1 MADARLGVDVG
12 GTFTDFVVFDP
23 GTGSFSIGKTLT
35 TPHDLALGI
44 IHGAREAAERS
55 GFEVRDISQV
65 TYGTTLVANLLLQR
79 KGVEVG
85 LIATEGFRD
94 VLETGT
100 EQRYDMYDLAA
111 RRAEPLVPRRL
122 RRTVRERVAW
132 DGSVLVPLDPSALD
146 EIVSLFEAHG
156 VETIAVALMHA
167 YRNPSHEL
175 MVRDYLQARYPQY
188 GVSLSSEVAP
198 EVREY
203 PRTSTTVAN
212 AYVEPP
218 LRRHLEETDEG
229 LRSLGFGGVIYMMLS
244 EGGITTL
251 DAARSFPVRLVE
263 SGPAAGAMA
272 AAYYGAALGYDD
284 IVSFDMGGTTAKL
297 CLITGGR
304 PSRTSEFE
312 VARQHRFKKGS
323 GLILKVP
330 AIDMI
335 EIGAGGGSI
344 AYVDP
349 LGLMKVGPQSAG
361 ADPGP
366 ACYGL
371 GGTEP
376 TVSDA
381 DLVLGLLNPGYF
393 LGGEMALDPAA
404 ARKAIETR
412 LAGPMDMSVI
422 RAAQGIHEVVNEN
435 MATAARMHAAEQGQ
449 DVRGSALVAFGGAGP
464 AHAYR
469 VAKLL
474 GIDKVVCPLGA
485 GVMSSI
491 GMLVAPRSFDS
502 VQSYIS
508 RLDNVDWDHVGSIYE
523 AMESSAVELLTAA
536 GVGADDIEMER
547 TADMRYV
554 GQGFEIAVPVPNGKL
569 GPGLSETL
577 AATFAETYESLFGR
591 NLTDVAVETITWRLS
606 ASEPPPRL
614 AIRFRAPNMEP
625 YPGGLKGERPVF
637 LAEHNEFVDCPV
649 FDRYSLGPD
658 FAAKGPAI
666 VEERESTVFVGP
678 DARCTIDEHLNLVM
692 SLGQHANI

>member
-23 GTGSFSIGKTLT
+23 GSGSFSIGKTLT

-44 IHGAREAAERS
+44 VRGAREAAERA
-55 GFEVRDISQV
+55 GFQVGDISQV
-65 TYGTTLVANLLLQR
+65 TYGTTLVANLLLER
-79 KGVEVG
+79 KGVRVG

-100 EQRYDMYDLAA
+100 EQRYDMYDLTA
-111 RRAEPLVPRRL
+111 RRADPLVPRRL
-122 RRTVRERVAW
+122 RRTVRERVTW
-132 DGSVLVPLDPSALD
+132 DGRVLVPLDLSSLNR
-146 EIVSLFEAHG
+146 IVSHFEEHG
-156 VETIAVALMHA
+156 VETIAVALMHS
-167 YRNPSHEL
+167 YRNPAHER
-175 MVRDYLQARYPQY
+175 MVRDYLQTRYPQY

-218 LRRHLEETDEG
+218 LRGHLEEMEEG
-229 LRSLGFGGVIYMMLS
+229 LRALGFAGVIYMMLS

-251 DAARSFPVRLVE
+251 EAARSFPVRLVE

-272 AAYYGAALGYDD
+272 AAYYGKALGYDNL
-284 IVSFDMGGTTAKL
+284 VSFDMGGTTAKL

-381 DLVLGLLNPGYF
+381 DLVLGLLDPGYF
-393 LGGEMALDPAA
+393 LGGEISLDASA

-412 LAGPMDMSVI
+412 LAGPYE
-422 RAAQGIHEVVNEN
+422 HECHACGPGHTRRRQREHGDSRPH
-435 MATAARMHAAEQGQ
+435 ARVGAGAGRPGQ
-449 DVRGSALVAFGGAGP
+449 RPGGLWRRGSGPRLPCGQAAGNRQGRLP
-464 AHAYR
+464 PRRGRHVVDWNARRAQILR
-469 VAKLL
+469 L
-474 GIDKVVCPLGA
+474 GPELHQPPGQRRLG
-485 GVMSSI
+485 
-491 GMLVAPRSFDS
+491 PR
-502 VQSYIS
+502 
-508 RLDNVDWDHVGSIYE
+508 RLDLRDNGVRRDRSPCGCRGRCGRHRDGTQRRH
-523 AMESSAVELLTAA
+523 AV
-536 GVGADDIEMER
+536 R
-547 TADMRYV
+547 
-554 GQGFEIAVPVPNGKL
+554 
-569 GPGLSETL
+569 GPGLRDRRPRAQRQAGTGPARDPGVGLQRRLRVPVRTHPAQRGRRDDHLEAVGIRTSAQSQHSIPVQRIEGLSQRAEGQASGVHHRGRQVSRLPSLRPLRPQPGSTL
-577 AATFAETYESLFGR
+577 
-591 NLTDVAVETITWRLS
+591 D
-606 ASEPPPRL
+606 
-614 AIRFRAPNMEP
+614 
-625 YPGGLKGERPVF
+625 
-637 LAEHNEFVDCPV
+637 
-649 FDRYSLGPD
+649 
-658 FAAKGPAI
+658 GPAI
-666 VEERESTVFVGP
+666 VEERESTAFVGP
-678 DARCTIDEHLNLVM
+678 NAACAIDEHLNLMM
-692 SLGQHANI
+692 SLE

>member
-1 MADARLGVDVG
+1 MPDARLGVDVG

-23 GTGSFSIGKTLT
+23 GSGSFSVGKTLT
-35 TPHDLALGI
+35 TPQDLALGI
-44 IHGAREAAERS
+44 IRGTREAAERA
-55 GFEVRDISQV
+55 GFEVSDISQV
-65 TYGTTLVANLLLQR
+65 TYGTTLVANLLLER
-79 KGVEVG
+79 KGVRVG

-100 EQRYDMYDLAA
+100 EQRYDMYDLTA
-111 RRAEPLVPRRL
+111 RRAEPLVPRNL
-122 RRTVRERVAW
+122 RRTVRERVGW
-132 DGSVLVPLDPSALD
+132 DGEVLVPLDPSSLD
-146 EIVSLFEAHG
+146 PILSRFEAYG
-156 VETIAVALMHA
+156 VETIAVALLHS
-167 YRNPSHEL
+167 YRNPSHER
-175 MVRDYLQARYPQY
+175 MVREYLKDRYPQY

-218 LRRHLEETDEG
+218 LRGHLAEMEDG
-229 LRSLGFGGVIYMMLS
+229 LRSLGFGGVVYMMLS
-244 EGGITTL
+244 EGGITTM

-272 AAYYGAALGYDD
+272 AAYYGEALGYGDLL
-284 IVSFDMGGTTAKL
+284 SFDMGGTTAKL

-304 PSRTSEFE
+304 PSRTTEFE
-312 VARQHRFKKGS
+312 VAREHRFKKGS
-323 GLILKVP
+323 GLVLKVP

-349 LGLMKVGPQSAG
+349 MGLMKVGPQSAG

-381 DLVLGLLNPGYF
+381 DLVLGLLNPDYF
-393 LGGEMALDPAA
+393 LGGEMALDPEAA
-404 ARKAIETR
+404 TRAIETR
-412 LAGPMDMSVI
+412 LAGPMGMSVT

-435 MATAARMHAAEQGQ
+435 MATAARMHAAEQGV
-449 DVRGSALVAFGGAGP
+449 DIRGSALVAFGGAGP
-464 AHAYR
+464 VHAYR

-474 GIDKVVCPLGA
+474 GVPRVVCPLGA

-491 GMLVAPRSFDS
+491 GMLVAPKSFDS

-508 RLDNVDWDHVGSIYE
+508 RLDSVDWDHVSSIYGV
-523 AMESSAVELLTAA
+523 MESSAVELLTEA
-536 GVGADDIEMER
+536 GVEAGDIGMER
-547 TADMRYV
+547 SADMRYV
-554 GQGFEIAVPVPNGKL
+554 GQGFEIVVPVPGGRL
-569 GPGLSETL
+569 GPGLEEEL
-577 AATFAETYESLFGR
+577 ASTFSETYEALFGR
-591 NLTDVAVETITWRLS
+591 TLTDVLVETITWRLS
-606 ASEPPPRL
+606 ASEPPPRPD
-614 AIRFRAPNMEP
+614 IRFSAAGSGA
-625 YPGGLKGERPVF
+625 YPGGVKGERQV
-637 LAEHNEFVDCPV
+637 LLTEEGRYVDCPV
-649 FDRYSLGPD
+649 FDRYGLEPGATVD
-658 FAAKGPAI
+658 GPAI

-678 DARCTIDEHLNLVM
+678 DARCTIDDHLNLVM
-692 SLGQHANI
+692 SLE

>member
-1 MADARLGVDVG
+1 MPDARLGVDVG

-23 GTGSFSIGKTLT
+23 ESGSFSVGKTLT
-35 TPHDLALGI
+35 TPQDLALGI
-44 IHGAREAAERS
+44 IRGTREAAERA

-65 TYGTTLVANLLLQR
+65 TYGTTLVANLLLER
-79 KGVEVG
+79 KGVRVG

-100 EQRYDMYDLAA
+100 EQRYDMYDLTA
-111 RRAEPLVPRRL
+111 RRAEPLVPRNL
-122 RRTVRERVAW
+122 RRTVRERVGW
-132 DGSVLVPLDPSALD
+132 DGGVLVPLDPSSLD
-146 EIVSLFEAHG
+146 PILSTFEAYG
-156 VETIAVALMHA
+156 VEMIAVALLHS
-167 YRNPSHEL
+167 YRNPSHER
-175 MVRDYLQARYPQY
+175 MVREYLKDRYPQY
-188 GVSLSSEVAP
+188 AVSLSSEVAP

-218 LRRHLEETDEG
+218 LRGHLAEMEDG

-244 EGGITTL
+244 EGGITTME
-251 DAARSFPVRLVE
+251 AARSFPVRLVE

-272 AAYYGAALGYDD
+272 AAYYGEALGYGDLL
-284 IVSFDMGGTTAKL
+284 SFDMGGTTAKL

-304 PSRTSEFE
+304 PSRTTELE
-312 VARQHRFKKGS
+312 VAREHRFKKGS

-349 LGLMKVGPQSAG
+349 MGLMKVGPQSAG

-393 LGGEMALDPAA
+393 LGGEMALDPDS
-404 ARKAIETR
+404 ARKAIEDR
-412 LAGPMDMSVI
+412 LAAPMGMSVT

-435 MATAARMHAAEQGQ
+435 MATAARMHASEQGL

-464 AHAYR
+464 IHAYR

-474 GIDKVVCPLGA
+474 GVNRVVCPLGA

-491 GMLVAPRSFDS
+491 GMLVAPKSFDS

-508 RLDNVDWDHVGSIYE
+508 RLDSVDWDHVSSIYE
-523 AMESSAVELLTAA
+523 GMESSAVELLTVA
-536 GVGADDIEMER
+536 GVDAEDIRMER
-547 TADMRYV
+547 SADMRYV
-554 GQGFEIAVPVPNGKL
+554 GQGFEIVVPAPGGKL
-569 GPGLSETL
+569 GPGLQETL
-577 AATFAETYESLFGR
+577 AATFSETYKSLFGR
-591 NLTDVAVETITWRLS
+591 ILTDVPVETITWRLS
-606 ASEPPPRL
+606 ASEPPPRPD
-614 AIRFRAPNMEP
+614 IRFRTAESPAHA
-625 YPGGLKGERPVF
+625 GGVKGERPVF
-637 LAEHNEFVDCPV
+637 LTEEGRFIDCPV
-649 FDRYSLGPD
+649 FDRYGLEPG
-658 FAAKGPAI
+658 ATVNGPAI

-678 DARCTIDEHLNLVM
+678 DARCAIDEHLNLVM
-692 SLGQHANI
+692 TLA

>member
-1 MADARLGVDVG
+1 MPDARLGVDVG

-23 GTGSFSIGKTLT
+23 KSGSFSVGKALT
-35 TPHDLALGI
+35 TPQDLALGI
-44 IHGAREAAERS
+44 IRGTREAAERA

-65 TYGTTLVANLLLQR
+65 TYGTTLVANLLLER
-79 KGVEVG
+79 KGVRVG

-100 EQRYDMYDLAA
+100 EQRYDMYDLTA
-111 RRAEPLVPRRL
+111 RRAEPLVPRNL
-122 RRTVRERVAW
+122 RRTVRERVGW
-132 DGSVLVPLDPSALD
+132 DGEVLVPLDPSSLD
-146 EIVSLFEAHG
+146 PILSTFEAYG
-156 VETIAVALMHA
+156 VETIAVALLHS
-167 YRNPSHEL
+167 YRNPSHER
-175 MVRDYLQARYPQY
+175 MVREYLKDRYPQY

-218 LRRHLEETDEG
+218 LRGHLAEMEDG
-229 LRSLGFGGVIYMMLS
+229 LRSLGFEGVIYMMLS
-244 EGGITTL
+244 EGGITTME
-251 DAARSFPVRLVE
+251 AARSFPVRLVE

-272 AAYYGAALGYDD
+272 AAYYGEVLGYGDLL
-284 IVSFDMGGTTAKL
+284 SFDMGGTTAKL

-304 PSRTSEFE
+304 PSRTTEFE
-312 VARQHRFKKGS
+312 VAREHRFKKGS

-349 LGLMKVGPQSAG
+349 MGLMKVGPQSAG

-381 DLVLGLLNPGYF
+381 DLVLGLLNPDYF
-393 LGGEMALDPAA
+393 LGGEMALDPDS
-404 ARKAIETR
+404 ARKAIEDR
-412 LAGPMDMSVI
+412 LAGPMGMSVT
-422 RAAQGIHEVVNEN
+422 RAAHGIHEVVNEN
-435 MATAARMHAAEQGQ
+435 MATAARMHASEQGL

-464 AHAYR
+464 VHAYQ
-469 VAKLL
+469 VAKVL
-474 GIDKVVCPLGA
+474 GINRVVCPLGA

-491 GMLVAPRSFDS
+491 GMLVAPKSFDS

-508 RLDNVDWDHVGSIYE
+508 RLDSVDWDHVSSIYE
-523 AMESSAVELLTAA
+523 TMESSAVELLTLA
-536 GVGADDIEMER
+536 GVEAEDIRIER
-547 TADMRYV
+547 SADMRYV
-554 GQGFEIAVPVPNGKL
+554 GQGFEIVVPVPGGKL
-569 GPGLSETL
+569 GPGLQETL
-577 AATFAETYESLFGR
+577 AATFSETYKSLFGR
-591 NLTDVAVETITWRLS
+591 ILTDVPVETITWRLS
-606 ASEPPPRL
+606 ASEPPPRPD
-614 AIRFRAPNMEP
+614 IRFRTAESQAHT
-625 YPGGLKGERPVF
+625 GGVKGKRPVF
-637 LAEHNEFVDCPV
+637 LTEEGRFIDCPV
-649 FDRYSLGPD
+649 FDRYGLEPG
-658 FAAKGPAI
+658 ATVNGPAI

-678 DARCTIDEHLNLVM
+678 DARCAIDEHLNLVM
-692 SLGQHANI
+692 SLG

>member
-12 GTFTDFVVFDP
+12 GTFTDFVVFDAES
-23 GTGSFSIGKTLT
+23 GSFSVGKTLT
-35 TPHDLALGI
+35 TPQDLALGI
-44 IHGAREAAERS
+44 IRGTREAAERA
-55 GFEVRDISQV
+55 GLEVRDISQV
-65 TYGTTLVANLLLQR
+65 TYGTTLVANLLLER
-79 KGVEVG
+79 KGVRVG

-94 VLETGT
+94 ILETGT
-100 EQRYDMYDLAA
+100 EQRYDMYDLTA
-111 RRAEPLVPRRL
+111 RRAEPLVPRNL
-122 RRTVRERVAW
+122 RQTVRERVGW
-132 DGSVLVPLDPSALD
+132 DGEVLVPLEPSTLDPILST
-146 EIVSLFEAHG
+146 FEAYG
-156 VETIAVALMHA
+156 VETIAVALLHS
-167 YRNPSHEL
+167 YRNPSHER
-175 MVRDYLQARYPQY
+175 MVREYLKGRYPQY

-218 LRRHLEETDEG
+218 LRGHLAEMEDG

-244 EGGITTL
+244 EGGITTME
-251 DAARSFPVRLVE
+251 AARSFPVRLVE

-272 AAYYGAALGYDD
+272 AAYYGEALGYGDLL
-284 IVSFDMGGTTAKL
+284 SFDMGGTTAKL

-304 PSRTSEFE
+304 PSRTTELE
-312 VARQHRFKKGS
+312 VAREHRFKKGS

-349 LGLMKVGPQSAG
+349 MGLMKVGPQSAG

-381 DLVLGLLNPGYF
+381 DLVLGLLNPDYF
-393 LGGEMALDPAA
+393 LGGEMALDPDSAQ
-404 ARKAIETR
+404 KALETR
-412 LAGPMDMSVI
+412 LAGPMGMSVT
-422 RAAQGIHEVVNEN
+422 RAAHGIHEVVNEN
-435 MATAARMHAAEQGQ
+435 MATAARMHASEQGL

-464 AHAYR
+464 IHAYR

-474 GIDKVVCPLGA
+474 GISRVVCPLGA

-491 GMLVAPRSFDS
+491 GMLVAPKSFDS

-508 RLDNVDWDHVGSIYE
+508 RLDSVDWDHVSSIYE
-523 AMESSAVELLTAA
+523 AMESSAAELLTAA
-536 GVGADDIEMER
+536 GVEVADIRMER
-547 TADMRYV
+547 SADMRYV
-554 GQGFEIAVPVPNGKL
+554 GQGFEIVVPVPGGKL
-569 GPGLSETL
+569 GPGLEEELSATFSETYG
-577 AATFAETYESLFGR
+577 ALFGR
-591 NLTDVAVETITWRLS
+591 ILTDVPVETITWRLS
-606 ASEPPPRL
+606 ASEPPPRPD
-614 AIRFRAPNMEP
+614 IRFRTAASDAR
-625 YPGGLKGERPVF
+625 GGGVKGERPVF
-637 LAEHNEFVDCPV
+637 LTEEGGFVDCPV
-649 FDRYSLGPD
+649 LDRYSLEPGSTVD
-658 FAAKGPAI
+658 GPAI

-678 DARCTIDEHLNLVM
+678 DARCAIDEHLNLVM
-692 SLGQHANI
+692 VLG

>member
-1 MADARLGVDVG
+1 MPDARLGVDVG

-23 GTGSFSIGKTLT
+23 ESGSFSVGKTLT
-35 TPHDLALGI
+35 TPQDLALGI
-44 IHGAREAAERS
+44 IRGTREAAERA

-65 TYGTTLVANLLLQR
+65 TYGTTLVANLLLER
-79 KGVEVG
+79 KGVRVG

-100 EQRYDMYDLAA
+100 EQRYDMYDLTA
-111 RRAEPLVPRRL
+111 RRAEPLVPRNL
-122 RRTVRERVAW
+122 RRTVRERVGW
-132 DGSVLVPLDPSALD
+132 DGEVLVPLDPSSLD
-146 EIVSLFEAHG
+146 PILSTFEAYG
-156 VETIAVALMHA
+156 VETIAVTLLHS
-167 YRNPSHEL
+167 YRNPSHER
-175 MVRDYLQARYPQY
+175 MVREYLKDRYPQY
-188 GVSLSSEVAP
+188 AVSLSSEVAP

-218 LRRHLEETDEG
+218 LRGHLAEMEDG
-229 LRSLGFGGVIYMMLS
+229 LRSLGFEGVIYMMLS
-244 EGGITTL
+244 EGGITTME
-251 DAARSFPVRLVE
+251 AARSFPVRLVE

-272 AAYYGAALGYDD
+272 AAYYGEALGYGDLL
-284 IVSFDMGGTTAKL
+284 SFDMGGTTAKL

-304 PSRTSEFE
+304 PSRTTELE
-312 VARQHRFKKGS
+312 VAREHRFKKGS

-349 LGLMKVGPQSAG
+349 MGLMKVGPQSAG

-381 DLVLGLLNPGYF
+381 DLVLGLLNPDYF
-393 LGGEMALDPAA
+393 LGGEMSLDPDSAQ
-404 ARKAIETR
+404 KSIETR
-412 LAGPMDMSVI
+412 LAGPMGMSVT
-422 RAAQGIHEVVNEN
+422 RAAHGIHEVVNEN
-435 MATAARMHAAEQGQ
+435 MATAARMHASEQGL

-464 AHAYR
+464 IHAYR

-474 GIDKVVCPLGA
+474 GISRVVCPLGA

-491 GMLVAPRSFDS
+491 GMLVAPKSFDS

-508 RLDNVDWDHVGSIYE
+508 RLDSVDWDHVSYIYE
-523 AMESSAVELLTAA
+523 TMESSAMELLTLA
-536 GVGADDIEMER
+536 GVEAEDIRVER
-547 TADMRYV
+547 SADMRYV
-554 GQGFEIAVPVPNGKL
+554 GQGFEIVVPVPGGKL
-569 GPGLSETL
+569 GPGLQETL
-577 AATFAETYESLFGR
+577 AATFSETYKSLFGR
-591 NLTDVAVETITWRLS
+591 ILTDVPVETITWRLS
-606 ASEPPPRL
+606 ASEPPPRPD
-614 AIRFRAPNMEP
+614 IRFRTAGSETLA
-625 YPGGLKGERPVF
+625 GGLKGERPVF
-637 LAEHNEFVDCPV
+637 LTEEGRFVDCPV
-649 FDRYSLGPD
+649 FDRYGLEPG
-658 FAAKGPAI
+658 ATVNGPAI

-678 DARCTIDEHLNLVM
+678 DARCAIDEHLNLVM
-692 SLGQHANI
+692 TLG

>member
-23 GTGSFSIGKTLT
+23 GSGSFSIGKTLT
-35 TPHDLALGI
+35 NPHDLASGI
-44 IHGAREAAERS
+44 IRGAREAAERS
-55 GFEVRDISQV
+55 GFEVTDISQV
-65 TYGTTLVANLLLQR
+65 TYGTTLVANLLLER
-79 KGVEVG
+79 KGVRVG

-100 EQRYDMYDLAA
+100 EQRYDMYDLTA
-111 RRAEPLVPRRL
+111 RRADPLVPRSL
-122 RRTVRERVAW
+122 RQTLRERVAW
-132 DGSVLVPLDPSALD
+132 DGNVLVPLDPSSLD
-146 EIVSLFEAHG
+146 EIVSHFEEYG
-156 VETIAVALMHA
+156 VETIAVALMHS
-167 YRNPSHEL
+167 YRNPAHER
-175 MVRDYLQARYPQY
+175 MVRDYLQTRHPQY

-212 AYVEPP
+212 AYVEPS
-218 LRRHLEETDEG
+218 LRRHLEEMEGG
-229 LRSLGFGGVIYMMLS
+229 LRSLGFEGVIYMMLS

-251 DAARSFPVRLVE
+251 EAARSFPVRLVE
-263 SGPAAGAMA
+263 SGPAAGAIA
-272 AAYYGAALGYDD
+272 AAFYGKALGYDD
-284 IVSFDMGGTTAKL
+284 LVSFDMGGTTAKL

-361 ADPGP
+361 ANPGP

-371 GGTEP
+371 GGAEP

-393 LGGEMALDPAA
+393 LGGEMPLDPVA
-404 ARKAIETR
+404 ARRAIETR
-412 LAGPMDMSVI
+412 LADQMGMTVT

-435 MATAARMHAAEQGQ
+435 MATAARMHASEQGQ

-464 AHAYR
+464 VHAYR

-508 RLDNVDWDHVGSIYE
+508 RLDSVDWDHVGSIYE
-523 AMESSAVELLTAA
+523 TMESGAVELLTAA
-536 GVGADDIEMER
+536 GVDADDIEMER
-547 TADMRYV
+547 SADMRYV

-569 GPGLSETL
+569 RPGLHETL
-577 AATFAETYESLFGR
+577 ASAFSDTYESLFGR
-591 NLTDVAVETITWRLS
+591 SLADVPIEAITWRLS
-606 ASEPPPRL
+606 ASEPPPRPN
-614 AIRFRAPNMEP
+614 IRFRIPESKT
-625 YPGGLKGERPVF
+625 YPGGGKGKRPVF
-637 LAEHNEFVDCPV
+637 LTEEGRFVDCPV
-649 FDRYSLGPD
+649 FDRYGLEPG
-658 FAAKGPAI
+658 ATLNGPAI

-678 DARCTIDEHLNLVM
+678 DAACTIDEHLNLVM
-692 SLGQHANI
+692 SLG

>member
-1 MADARLGVDVG
+1 MTDARLGVDVG

-23 GTGSFSIGKTLT
+23 ESGSFSVGKTLT
-35 TPHDLALGI
+35 TPQDLALGI
-44 IHGAREAAERS
+44 IRGTREAAERA

-65 TYGTTLVANLLLQR
+65 TYGTTLVANLLLER
-79 KGVEVG
+79 KGARVG

-100 EQRYDMYDLAA
+100 EQRYDMYDLTA
-111 RRAEPLVPRRL
+111 RRAEPLVPRNL
-122 RRTVRERVAW
+122 RRTVRERVSW
-132 DGSVLVPLDPSALD
+132 DGEVLVPLDPSSLD
-146 EIVSLFEAHG
+146 PILSTFEAYG
-156 VETIAVALMHA
+156 VEMIAVALLHS
-167 YRNPSHEL
+167 YRNPSHER
-175 MVRDYLQARYPQY
+175 MVREYLKDRYPQY
-188 GVSLSSEVAP
+188 AVSLSSEVAP

-212 AYVEPP
+212 SYVEPP
-218 LRRHLEETDEG
+218 LRGHLAEMEDG

-251 DAARSFPVRLVE
+251 EAARSFPVRLVE

-272 AAYYGAALGYDD
+272 AAYYGEALGYGDLL
-284 IVSFDMGGTTAKL
+284 SFDMGGTTAKL

-304 PSRTSEFE
+304 PSRTTEFE
-312 VARQHRFKKGS
+312 VAREHRFKKGS

-349 LGLMKVGPQSAG
+349 MGLMKVGPQSAG

-381 DLVLGLLNPGYF
+381 DLVLGLLNPDYF
-393 LGGEMALDPAA
+393 LGGEMALDPDS
-404 ARKAIETR
+404 ARKAIEDR
-412 LAGPMDMSVI
+412 LAGPMGMSVT

-435 MATAARMHAAEQGQ
+435 MATAARMHASEQGL

-464 AHAYR
+464 VHAYR

-474 GIDKVVCPLGA
+474 GIDRVVCPLGA

-491 GMLVAPRSFDS
+491 GMLVAPKSFDS

-508 RLDNVDWDHVGSIYE
+508 RLDSVDWDHVSYIYE
-523 AMESSAVELLTAA
+523 TMESSAVELLTLA
-536 GVGADDIEMER
+536 GVEAEDIRIER
-547 TADMRYV
+547 SADMRYV
-554 GQGFEIAVPVPNGKL
+554 GQGFEIVVPVPGGKL
-569 GPGLSETL
+569 GQGLQEAL
-577 AATFAETYESLFGR
+577 AATFSETYESLFGR
-591 NLTDVAVETITWRLS
+591 ILTDVPVETITWRLS
-606 ASEPPPRL
+606 ASEPPPRPD
-614 AIRFRAPNMEP
+614 IRFRTVGSGTHA
-625 YPGGLKGERPVF
+625 GGVKGERPVF
-637 LAEHNEFVDCPV
+637 LTEEGRFVDCPV
-649 FDRYSLGPD
+649 LDRYGLEPG
-658 FAAKGPAI
+658 ATVNGPAI

-678 DARCTIDEHLNLVM
+678 DARCAIDEHLNLVM
-692 SLGQHANI
+692 SLG

>member
-1 MADARLGVDVG
+1 MPDARLGVDVG

-23 GTGSFSIGKTLT
+23 ESGSFSVGKTLT
-35 TPHDLALGI
+35 TPQDLALGI
-44 IHGAREAAERS
+44 IRGTREAAKRA

-65 TYGTTLVANLLLQR
+65 TYGTTLVANLLLER
-79 KGVEVG
+79 KGVTVG

-100 EQRYDMYDLAA
+100 EQRYDMYDLTA
-111 RRAEPLVPRRL
+111 RRAEPLVPRNL
-122 RRTVRERVAW
+122 RRTIRERVGW
-132 DGSVLVPLDPSALD
+132 DGEVLVPLDPSSLD
-146 EIVSLFEAHG
+146 SILARFEAYG
-156 VETIAVALMHA
+156 VETIAVALLHS
-167 YRNPSHEL
+167 YRNPSHER
-175 MVRDYLQARYPQY
+175 MVREYLKNRYPQY

-218 LRRHLEETDEG
+218 LRGHLAEMEEG

-244 EGGITTL
+244 EGGITTME
-251 DAARSFPVRLVE
+251 AARSFPVRLVE

-272 AAYYGAALGYDD
+272 AAYYGEALGYGDLL
-284 IVSFDMGGTTAKL
+284 SFDMGGTTAKL

-304 PSRTSEFE
+304 PSRTTELE
-312 VARQHRFKKGS
+312 VAREHRFKKGS
-323 GLILKVP
+323 GLVLKVP

-349 LGLMKVGPQSAG
+349 MGLMKVGPQSAG

-381 DLVLGLLNPGYF
+381 DLVLGLLNPDYF
-393 LGGEMALDPAA
+393 LGGEMALDPEA

-412 LAGPMDMSVI
+412 LAEPMGMSMT

-435 MATAARMHAAEQGQ
+435 MATAARMHAAEQGV
-449 DVRGSALVAFGGAGP
+449 DIRGSALVAFGGAGP
-464 AHAYR
+464 VHAYR

-474 GIDKVVCPLGA
+474 GINRVVCPLGA

-491 GMLVAPRSFDS
+491 GMLVAPKSFDS

-508 RLDNVDWDHVGSIYE
+508 RLDSVDWDHVSSIYE

-536 GVGADDIEMER
+536 GVEAEDISMER
-547 TADMRYV
+547 SADMRYV
-554 GQGFEIAVPVPNGKL
+554 GQGFEIVVPVPGGRL
-569 GPGLSETL
+569 GPGLEEEL
-577 AATFAETYESLFGR
+577 AATFSETYESLFGR
-591 NLTDVAVETITWRLS
+591 TLTDVPVETITWRLS
-606 ASEPPPRL
+606 ASEPPPRPD
-614 AIRFRAPNMEP
+614 IRFSAAVSEGR
-625 YPGGLKGERPVF
+625 PGGVKGKRLVF
-637 LAEHNEFVDCPV
+637 LTEEGRAVDCPV
-649 FDRYSLGPD
+649 FDRYGLEPG
-658 FAAKGPAI
+658 ANVNGPAI

-678 DARCTIDEHLNLVM
+678 DARCTIDEHLNLVVV
-692 SLGQHANI
+692 LE

>member
-1 MADARLGVDVG
+1 MPDARLGVDVG

-23 GTGSFSIGKTLT
+23 ESGSFSVGKTLT
-35 TPHDLALGI
+35 TPQDLALGI
-44 IHGAREAAERS
+44 IRGTRDAAERA

-65 TYGTTLVANLLLQR
+65 TYGTTLVANLLLER
-79 KGVEVG
+79 KGVRVG

-100 EQRYDMYDLAA
+100 EQRYDMYDLTA
-111 RRAEPLVPRRL
+111 RRAEPLVPRNL
-122 RRTVRERVAW
+122 RRTVRERVGW
-132 DGSVLVPLDPSALD
+132 DGEVLVPLDPSSLD
-146 EIVSLFEAHG
+146 PILSTFEAYG
-156 VETIAVALMHA
+156 VETIAVALLHS
-167 YRNPSHEL
+167 YRNPSHER
-175 MVRDYLQARYPQY
+175 MVREYLKDRYPQY

-218 LRRHLEETDEG
+218 LRGHLAEMEDG
-229 LRSLGFGGVIYMMLS
+229 LRSLGFEGVIYMMLS
-244 EGGITTL
+244 EGGITTME
-251 DAARSFPVRLVE
+251 AARSFPVRLVE

-272 AAYYGAALGYDD
+272 AAYYGEVLGYGDLL
-284 IVSFDMGGTTAKL
+284 SFDMGGTTAKL

-304 PSRTSEFE
+304 PSRTTELE
-312 VARQHRFKKGS
+312 VAREHRFKKGS

-349 LGLMKVGPQSAG
+349 MGLMKVGPQSAG

-381 DLVLGLLNPGYF
+381 DLVLGLLNPDYF
-393 LGGEMALDPAA
+393 LGGEMALDPDSAQ
-404 ARKAIETR
+404 KAIEDR
-412 LAGPMDMSVI
+412 LAGPMGMSVT
-422 RAAQGIHEVVNEN
+422 RAAHGIHEVVNEN
-435 MATAARMHAAEQGQ
+435 MATAARMHASEQGL

-464 AHAYR
+464 VHAYR

-474 GIDKVVCPLGA
+474 GISRVVCPLGA

-491 GMLVAPRSFDS
+491 GMLVAPKSFDS

-508 RLDNVDWDHVGSIYE
+508 RLDSVDWDHVSYIYE
-523 AMESSAVELLTAA
+523 TMESSAVELLPLA
-536 GVGADDIEMER
+536 GVEAEDIRIER
-547 TADMRYV
+547 SADMRYV
-554 GQGFEIAVPVPNGKL
+554 GQGFEIVVPVPGGKL
-569 GPGLSETL
+569 GPGLQETL
-577 AATFAETYESLFGR
+577 AATFSETYESLFGR
-591 NLTDVAVETITWRLS
+591 ILTDVPVETITWRLS
-606 ASEPPPRL
+606 ASEPPPRPD
-614 AIRFRAPNMEP
+614 IRFRTAESSAHA
-625 YPGGLKGERPVF
+625 GGLKGERPVF
-637 LAEHNEFVDCPV
+637 LTEEGRFVDCPV
-649 FDRYSLGPD
+649 FDRYGLEPG
-658 FAAKGPAI
+658 ATVNGPAI
-666 VEERESTVFVGP
+666 VEERESTVFVGS
-678 DARCTIDEHLNLVM
+678 DARCAIDEHLNLVM
-692 SLGQHANI
+692 ALG

>member
-23 GTGSFSIGKTLT
+23 DSGSFSIGKTLT
-35 TPHDLALGI
+35 TPHDLASGI
-44 IHGAREAAERS
+44 IRGAGEAAEHS
-55 GFEVRDISQV
+55 GFEVGDLSQV
-65 TYGTTLVANLLLQR
+65 TYGTTLVANLLLER
-79 KGVEVG
+79 KGVRVG

-100 EQRYDMYDLAA
+100 EQRYDMYDLTA
-111 RRAEPLVPRRL
+111 RRAEPLVPRHL
-122 RRTVRERVAW
+122 RRTVRERVGW
-132 DGSVLVPLDPSALD
+132 DGKILVPLDPSSLD
-146 EIVSLFEAHG
+146 PIVSRFETQG
-156 VETIAVALMHA
+156 VETIAVALLHS
-167 YRNPSHEL
+167 YRNPSHER
-175 MVRDYLQARYPQY
+175 VIREYLEGRYPQY

-218 LRRHLEETDEG
+218 LRRHLAEMEGG

-251 DAARSFPVRLVE
+251 EAARSFPVRLVE

-272 AAYYGAALGYDD
+272 AAYYGNALGYDD

-297 CLITGGR
+297 CLINGGR

-381 DLVLGLLNPGYF
+381 DLVLGLLNPNYF
-393 LGGEMALDPAA
+393 LGGEIALDPAS

-412 LAGPMDMSVI
+412 LAGPMDMSVT
-422 RAAQGIHEVVNEN
+422 RAAQGVHEVVNEN
-435 MATAARMHAAEQGQ
+435 MATAARMHAAEQGR

-464 AHAYR
+464 VHAYR

-474 GIDKVVCPLGA
+474 GIDRVVCPLGA

-508 RLDNVDWDHVGSIYE
+508 RLDSVDWGHVGSIYE
-523 AMESSAVELLTAA
+523 AMESSAVELLLAA
-536 GVGADDIEMER
+536 GVEVEDITMER
-547 TADMRYV
+547 SADMRYV
-554 GQGFEIAVPVPNGKL
+554 GQGFEIAVPVPGGKL
-569 GPGLSETL
+569 GPGLRETL
-577 AATFAETYESLFGR
+577 ASTFAETYESLFGR
-591 NLTDVAVETITWRLS
+591 SLTDVPVEAITWRLS
-606 ASEPPPRL
+606 ASEPPPRPK
-614 AIRFRAPNMEP
+614 IRFRIPESKT
-625 YPGGLKGERPVF
+625 YPGGVKGKRPVF
-637 LAEHNEFVDCPV
+637 LTEEGRFVDCPV
-649 FDRYSLGPD
+649 FDRYGLGTGS
-658 FAAKGPAI
+658 KVNGPAI
-666 VEERESTVFVGP
+666 VEERESTVFVGSNT
-678 DARCTIDEHLNLVM
+678 ACTIDEHLNLVM
-692 SLGQHANI
+692 SLG